1 MSKPSHGSTTRAAR
15 PTQGLYDRYQL
26 KRVFYSAYVPV
37 VEHALL
43 PAKDTKPPLLRETT
57 QRRHRSDSVQDS
69 SRLRQTQARDTRTA
83 AGSMT
88 QEQDQLHL
96 RGESDQQTAT
106 DTATTTKSRRGLTW
120 WQKAL
125 CFVGLLSLTYIFYRF
140 FKNK

>member
-1 MSKPSHGSTTRAAR
+1 M
-15 PTQGLYDRYQL
+15 
-26 KRVFYSAYVPV
+26 
-37 VEHALL
+37 
-43 PAKDTKPPLLRETT
+43 
-57 QRRHRSDSVQDS
+57 QDS